1 MPHSDTPNRR
11 VLIRLA
17 LVGLTLIAHAAVCTH
32 DFINMDD
39 PQTISDN
46 PRLKPP
52 SLANIAYYWKN
63 RGLELY
69 VPCTYTVW
77 SLTAAFS
84 ASRRGSDY
92 VLRPLGF
99 HLVNLCCH
107 ALSVLIV
114 FQILKLLALSPEC
127 AAIGAALFAV
137 HPLQV
142 ESVAWATALKD
153 LLSGIAALTAV
164 WQYLRAI
171 PPTPALTTNARIA
184 IRPYLMATTAFAIAT
199 LSKPGAVAA
208 VGIATILDFYLSRGS
223 ITQILRR
230 LLPWLAISASIAVIA
245 HHVQPAGDV
254 ADNPLVLRPLLALD
268 AISFYL
274 WKLCWPF
281 GLCPD
286 YGRRPT
292 MVIDNG
298 YIAWT
303 WAIAAA
309 VAWVAWSV
317 RRKHPLVLAA
327 TAVFLMGLLPS
338 LGFIPFIFQRNST
351 VADRYVYLAML
362 GPALIFGWCYC
373 RYASARI
380 PVAILLGAMTMMSAR
395 QQTFWTD
402 SLRLFAHG
410 VSVCPWAPFN
420 HLNYAAALAS
430 SGDLEAAASQF
441 RQTLALTPGNAAVRD
456 SLNQAEHLLAAR
468 RSGASQTAAPPATAA
483 EELRP

>member
-1 MPHSDTPNRR
+1 MPHFDTPNRR
-11 VLIRLA
+11 VLLRLA
-17 LVGLTLIAHAAVCTH
+17 LVGLTLIAHASVCSH

-39 PQTISDN
+39 PQTISQN
-46 PRLKPP
+46 PRMKPP
-52 SLANIAYYWKN
+52 SVANIAYYWTN

-77 SLTAAFS
+77 SLTAGIS
-84 ASRRGSDY
+84 ASRHGSEY
-92 VLRPLGF
+92 VLHAFGF

-107 ALSVLIV
+107 LLSVLIV
-114 FQILKLLALSPEC
+114 FEILQLLALSPGC

-153 LLSGIAALTAV
+153 ALSGLAALMAI

-171 PPTPALTTNARIA
+171 PQQRSAGEETPVAIKPYAL
-184 IRPYLMATTAFAIAT
+184 ATVAFAIAT

-208 VGIATILDFYLSRGS
+208 VGIAGILDFYVSRAAP
-223 ITQILRR
+223 TRILVR
-230 LLPWLAISASIAVIA
+230 LLPWLAISAAVSLIA

-254 ADNPLVLRPLLALD
+254 ADNPLMLRPLLALD

-274 WKLCWPF
+274 WKLCWPV

-292 MVIDNG
+292 MVIDEG

-303 WAIAAA
+303 WAIPAA
-309 VAWVAWSV
+309 VAWVVWSF
-317 RRKHPLVLAA
+317 RRKYPLVSAA
-327 TAVFLMGLLPS
+327 TAVFLMGLLPA
-338 LGFIPFIFQRNST
+338 LGLIPFIFQRNST

-362 GPALIFGWCYC
+362 GPALILGWCYC
-373 RYASARI
+373 HFASVRI
-380 PVAILLGAMTMMSAR
+380 PTIILVGAMTVVSVR
-395 QQTFWTD
+395 QEMFWTD
-402 SLRLFAHG
+402 SLRLFAHS

-420 HLNYAAALAS
+420 HLNYGAALAT
-430 SGDLEAAASQF
+430 SGDIQSAASQF
-441 RQTLALTPGNAAVRD
+441 RQTLALTPGNTAVRD
-456 SLNQAEHLLAAR
+456 SLDQAERMLAAR
-468 RSGASQTAAPPATAA
+468 RSGAPPPAAPA
-483 EELRP
+483 EGRP